1 MPLLNLAMLACKE
14 ADRIAIPGRSGGLEV
29 ALVNPTSCS
38 GCDPF
43 DDLDTLR
50 VDVVRDGVVVAS
62 DSFSWPDQEPV
73 IPSLDEL
80 GVVRIHLAGLSEG
93 RVVSGGRTAE
103 VALDPE
109 AELTIPLVFLP
120 VNRALALT
128 EQMVDARSRHVA
140 VPWRDG
146 RILLAGGL
154 DPERTLSFRSS
165 ELYDPSTGTFGA
177 GAGDLPEAVAD
188 PAVVPFQAGQT
199 LLLGGEV
206 QLPDRD
212 PAAGAT
218 VALVDE
224 DEASIT
230 ELTLLSEAR
239 SGGCVSPFSERAEMY
254 FGGNAAAAG
263 ATYVHKLGEEEG
275 WESTTIRMEDFDQ
288 TDIRGCAVLDDG
300 TTLLL
305 GTTAANTGIW
315 SYTED
320 STREMGA
327 AFRPLTAGEPPY
339 TDGPLVQRLPNGDVW
354 IVGGVD
360 TLGELDPF
368 GHVFRQ
374 SSSKFGEATF
384 LERPR
389 YQPRAAAWIE
399 EGWFAVGCG
408 WRDGGRDQAESSVEL
423 LNPDSAEA
431 VEAIAL
437 DRERDGCAVSV
448 APDGSI
454 LVSGGF
460 DSATANGASAAV
472 VVPWR
477 DGD

>member
-1 MPLLNLAMLACKE
+1 MALLPLAILACKE
-14 ADRIAIPGRSGGLEV
+14 ADRITIAGRSGGLEV
-29 ALVNPTSCS
+29 ALLNPTSCT

-62 DSFSWPDQEPV
+62 DSFAWPDEEPV
-73 IPSLDEL
+73 IPTVDEL
-80 GVVRIHLAGLSEG
+80 GVVRIHLAGLAEG
-93 RVVSGGRTAE
+93 RVVSGGRSAE

-109 AELTIPLVFLP
+109 AVLTIPLLFLP
-120 VNRALALT
+120 VNRALSLT
-128 EQMVDARSRHVA
+128 DQTVDARSRHVA
-140 VPWRDG
+140 IPWRDG
-146 RILLAGGL
+146 RILLAGGV
-154 DPERTLSFRSS
+154 DPDRTLSFRST
-165 ELYDPSTGTFGA
+165 ELYDPSTGTFGE
-177 GAGDLPEAVAD
+177 GPGDLPEAVAD
-188 PAVVPFQAGQT
+188 PAIVPLSEGQM

-206 QLPDRD
+206 QLPERE

-224 DEASIT
+224 DDETVT
-230 ELTLLSEAR
+230 ELTLLAEAR
-239 SGGCVSPFSERAEMY
+239 DGGCVSPFSSHGEMY
-254 FGGNAAAAG
+254 FGGNPEAVG
-263 ATYVHKLGEEEG
+263 ATYVHNLGDEEG
-275 WESTTIRMEDFDQ
+275 WESATIRMEDFDQ
-288 TDIRGCAVLDDG
+288 TDIRGCSLLDDG

-305 GTTAANTGIW
+305 GTAAETTGIW

-320 STREMGA
+320 SDREMGT
-327 AFRPLTAGEPPY
+327 AFRQVTAGDPPY
-339 TDGPLVQRLPNGDVW
+339 TDGALVQRLPSGNVW

-368 GHVFRQ
+368 GHVYQ
-374 SSSKFGEATF
+374 PASGKFDDGTF
-384 LERPR
+384 LELPR
-389 YQPRAAAWIE
+389 YLPKAAAWIE
-399 EGWFAVGCG
+399 EGWYAVGCG
-408 WRDGGRDQAESSVEL
+408 WRDGGREQPESSVEL
-423 LNPDSAEA
+423 LNPDTAEA
-431 VEAIAL
+431 IEAIAL

-460 DSATANGASAAV
+460 DSDTANGASAAV